1 MTRCQSRP
9 RLPRHPF
16 AARRAKELRADLT
29 DAETILWFHIR
40 YDIPGRWRRQEPIG
54 RYICDFVSY
63 RYRLVV
69 ELDGEQHL
77 DSVHDQRRDAFL
89 SSQGFAV
96 LRFWNHEVYR
106 ELDDVLEAIFF
117 AAQERS
123 Q

>member
-1 MTRCQSRP
+1 MTRCQSMP
-9 RLPRHPF
+9 RLPRHP
-16 AARRAKELRADLT
+16 
-29 DAETILWFHIR
+29 FHIR

-63 RYRLVV
+63 RFRLVV

-96 LRFWNHEVYR
+96 LRFWNHEIYR